1 MGRQYTLRAVVN
13 DCRIEPRRLAAVIV
27 RTVCVALAWAA
38 LAPGLELRL
47 RAHEIP
53 NDVTVHAFLRPE
65 GQRLRL
71 LVRAPLA
78 AMRDILFPTRD
89 QVHLDFAR
97 ADAAVRDA
105 ATLWIADSITI
116 YEGGTPPGGAA
127 AGRDAECRCRP
138 IDRLRPTTRRSRT
151 SPDRRSRPTRRSCGT
166 RR

>member
-13 DCRIEPRRLAAVIV
+13 DCRIEPRRVAAVIV
-27 RTVCVALAWAA
+27 CVTLAWAA

-71 LVRAPLA
+71 LVRAPIA
-78 AMRDILFPTRD
+78 AMRDILFPSRD
-89 QVHLDFAR
+89 QVHLDVAR

-116 YEGGTPPGGAA
+116 YEGGSRLGAPRRRTQTTDRMAAKLASRPAA
-127 AGRDAECRCRP
+127 ALRAGC
-138 IDRLRPTTRRSRT
+138 RLRRS
-151 SPDRRSRPTRRSCGT
+151 
-166 RR
+166 